1 MNVLYKSF
9 SHLTQILLVCNCDT
23 SRSQGDLYRTQGKFE
38 SGQADQERI
47 TLELDKEKLISS
59 KQKEDNKR
67 LMEELT
73 GLQDVYDKTSIELT
87 KTKDMEVKLK
97 EDLERTTY
105 DLEMCRERLNSICQ
119 VHLHNVE
126 LAPSRF
132 DKCQT
137 ELRGMRQEK
146 EKVAT
151 DCDRLSLD
159 LERAATQHNKA
170 QTGLDRSQEE
180 VARLQVRLS
189 R

>member
-47 TLELDKEKLISS
+47 TLELDKEKLISG

-105 DLEMCRERLNSICQ
+105 DLEMCRERLNSIAKYICI
-119 VHLHNVE
+119 
-126 LAPSRF
+126 
-132 DKCQT
+132 
-137 ELRGMRQEK
+137 M
-146 EKVAT
+146 
-151 DCDRLSLD
+151 
-159 LERAATQHNKA
+159 
-170 QTGLDRSQEE
+170 
-180 VARLQVRLS
+180 
-189 R
+189 